1 MGVSGMEDWYLKMKT
16 IFYRCES
23 EMARQKAQNLGLSYL
38 GRQRLNMMHVGDGPM
53 NTAKAMEVLGAI
65 RDESDYFRGWVQV
78 SLEKKG

>member
-1 MGVSGMEDWYLKMKT
+1 MKI
-16 IFYRCES
+16 IFYQCES
-23 EMARQKAQNLGLSYL
+23 QAARQQAKSLGLTYL
-38 GRQRLNMMHVGDGPM
+38 GRQRLNVMHIDDGPL